1 MINGKPTSMRFLID
15 NSPARIPVYGWSVLL
30 ELAKFK
36 QVIDIEPENIGLTLQ
51 SIWMGCS

>member
-1 MINGKPTSMRFLID
+1 MRFLID